1 MRKYIWVLGIMAATC
16 SVVAMAK
23 DPKLDQKS
31 TVTAASATQM
41 SDAEMDKV
49 TAGGE
54 PATPGLGFVTSL
66 QARNVGNCKLPCGA
80 TQTPSGVS
88 PGLGRFTATTTPH

>member
-66 QARNVGNCKLPCGA
+66 QE
-80 TQTPSGVS
+80 
-88 PGLGRFTATTTPH
+88 LGPYVTDGSRDGGIDLISDLLT